1 MVVGFLDFEGR
12 AGINPDRSR
21 DEGRAHVDVDAYMA
35 ERIPLVDRAI
45 EAQLSGL
52 AGGSPRGNGTGT
64 GGGVPERLMGAMRHL
79 LFPGGKRL
87 RPVFA
92 LAAAEAVG
100 GPAEA
105 ALPLGVAVELIH
117 TYSLIH
123 DDLPCMDDDDLRR
136 GRPTVHVAYDE
147 ATAVLAGDALLTEAF
162 GVLAGQ
168 AIRDESEPE
177 SAGDDDAAGSDRD
190 AAAGAR
196 LFAIGRLARAA
207 GAAGLVGGQVD
218 DLAFDASA
226 SDPGAASGT
235 RQAWLASIHARKT
248 AELFQAAIVG
258 GAALAGARPAELA
271 RLEAFARDVGI
282 GFQIADDLLDAD
294 SEEAASIL
302 RLQGI
307 DDAQRGAEALL
318 ERALE
323 HLAGWGEAA
332 EPLRA
337 LGRFAVRR
345 KK

>member
-1 MVVGFLDFEGR
+1 
-12 AGINPDRSR
+12 
-21 DEGRAHVDVDAYMA
+21 MA
-35 ERIPLVDRAI
+35 ERIPLVDEAI

-52 AGGSPRGNGTGT
+52 AGDAAAVDGATKP
-64 GGGVPERLMGAMRHL
+64 VPERLVGAMRHL

-100 GPAEA
+100 GPVAV

-162 GVLAGQ
+162 DVLANT
-168 AIRDESEPE
+168 ASRDATARDTAAANASDLE
-177 SAGDDDAAGSDRD
+177 SAAA
-190 AAAGAR
+190 AR
-196 LFAIGRLARAA
+196 LFAVGRLARAA

-218 DLAFDASA
+218 DLAFDAS
-226 SDPGAASGT
+226 SPEDGAASGT
-235 RQAWLASIHARKT
+235 RQSWLASIHARKT
-248 AELFQAAIVG
+248 AALFQAAIVG
-258 GAALAGARPAELA
+258 GAALAGARPAELE

-323 HLAGWGEAA
+323 RLEGWGEAA

-337 LGRFAVRR
+337 LARFAVRR

>member
-1 MVVGFLDFEGR
+1 L
-12 AGINPDRSR
+12 
-21 DEGRAHVDVDAYMA
+21 DVDAYMV
-35 ERIPLVDRAI
+35 ERIPLIDRAI
-45 EAQLSGL
+45 EAHLSGL
-52 AGGSPRGNGTGT
+52 AGSSAGGA
-64 GGGVPERLMGAMRHL
+64 GGVPEGLLGAMRHL

-100 GPAEA
+100 GPARA

-162 GVLAGQ
+162 GVLA
-168 AIRDESEPE
+168 ADAST
-177 SAGDDDAAGSDRD
+177 GDVEI
-190 AAAGAR
+190 AAAAR
-196 LFAIGRLARAA
+196 LFAIARLARAA

-218 DLAFDASA
+218 DLAFDAT
-226 SDPGAASGT
+226 AADRDATSGT
-235 RQAWLASIHARKT
+235 RQGWLASIHARKT

-271 RLEAFARDVGI
+271 RLEEFGRDVGI

-302 RLQGI
+302 RIQGI

-337 LGRFAVRR
+337 LARFAVRR
-345 KK
+345 KR